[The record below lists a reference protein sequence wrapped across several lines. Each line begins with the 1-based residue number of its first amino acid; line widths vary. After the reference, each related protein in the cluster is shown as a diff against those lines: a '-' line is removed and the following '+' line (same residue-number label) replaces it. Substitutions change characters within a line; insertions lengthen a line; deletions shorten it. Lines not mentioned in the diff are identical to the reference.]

1 MSMTIADLK
10 QLQAE
15 HPDWQME
22 LVEGN
27 ILVMGPSDYESEEI
41 GSRLLT
47 FLNNWVMPRRL
58 GRVTGSSAGFIL
70 PSIEENDS
78 NNGEQQPRNL
88 RAPDVSFVR
97 ADKLKKTKR
106 DFVQLLPD
114 LMVEVK
120 SKTDRIKPLV
130 EKIELF
136 LKLGTQVGILID
148 PDQFTLT
155 VYRLNKP
162 GIILKDGDILTIPE
176 LLPGWELAISELWPP
191 EFD

>member
-1 MSMTIADLK
+1 MSMTIADLE

-22 LVEGN
+22 LVEGS
-27 ILVMGPSDYESEEI
+27 ILVMGPSDYESDEI
-41 GSRLLT
+41 STRLST
-47 FLNNWVMPRRL
+47 FLNNWVIPRRL

-78 NNGEQQPRNL
+78 NNGEKQPRNL

-114 LMVEVK
+114 LTVEVK

-136 LKLGTQVGILID
+136 LKLGTQMGILID
-148 PDQFTLT
+148 PDKLTLT
-155 VYRLNKP
+155 VYRLNQP
-162 GIILKDGDILTIPE
+162 AVVLKDGDTLTIPE

-191 EFD
+191 EFE